1 MNKNNK
7 AIIYTK
13 PLCGY
18 CTASKNLMTNK
29 GIEIEERYLDSPE
42 SIQKFITEHP
52 EKRSMPQ
59 IWIDNE
65 HIGGY
70 EQLKTKLL

>member
-1 MNKNNK
+1 MG

-18 CTASKNLMTNK
+18 CTAAKNLMTFN
-29 GIEIEERYLDSPE
+29 GIEYEEKYLDNEE

-52 EKRSMPQ
+52 DKRSMPQ
-59 IWIDNE
+59 IWIDDE
-65 HIGGY
+65 HIGGF
-70 EQLKTKLL
+70 EQLKTKLS